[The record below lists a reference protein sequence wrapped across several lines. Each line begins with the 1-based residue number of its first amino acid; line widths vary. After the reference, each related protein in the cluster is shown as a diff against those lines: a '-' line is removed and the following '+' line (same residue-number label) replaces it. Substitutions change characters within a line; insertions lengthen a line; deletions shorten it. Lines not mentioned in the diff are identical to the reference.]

1 MDATVSDRLLMEMLL
16 GTCDT
21 IVAESIALLQCSQCN
36 ANTTQFKFQENQQ
49 LRIKNLHRKN

>member
-1 MDATVSDRLLMEMLL
+1 MEMLL
-16 GTCDT
+16 GTHDT

-49 LRIKNLHRKN
+49 LRMKNLHRKN